1 MTARVYTTPTQSPSL
16 FTTVQPPTPFQH
28 ANFDLDSSL
37 DNELSGDAESD
48 SDQTQDT
55 GSGEESLSVDLEAA
69 KEVPV
74 AQGDLLGLEEPPF
87 LNSTDLQPTEVVTA
101 NLLNLN
107 SFHTPSPSKSAP
119 TSSPLVIRTEEN
131 LIALETP
138 SRTAPSSWNREQNLL
153 SLSSQTAAPFSN
165 LLQRGNQTSEYMCH
179 GSETSHTTP
188 HVQEGSLRSTSTG
201 QQ

>member
-37 DNELSGDAESD
+37 DNELSGGAESD
-48 SDQTQDT
+48 SDQTQST
-55 GSGEESLSVDLEAA
+55 GSGEESLLVDLEAA

-74 AQGDLLGLEEPPF
+74 AQSDLLDLEEPPF
-87 LNSTDLQPTEVVTA
+87 LNSTDLQPTEVITT

-107 SFHTPSPSKSAP
+107 SFHTPSPSKSPP
-119 TSSPLVIRTEEN
+119 TSSPLVIGTEEN

-138 SRTAPSSWNREQNLL
+138 SRTAPSSWNQEQNLL

-165 LLQRGNQTSEYMCH
+165 LLQRGNQTSEYLCH

-188 HVQEGSLRSTSTG
+188 HVQEGSLQSMSTD